1 MKIIYET
8 QFDPG
13 EGQDCEITSLEEIQ
27 INSVSELIKRLQ
39 KFMEDHPNAEIQGP
53 CEFELGELNDD
64 GSIITEMI
72 FTTRK

>member
-1 MKIIYET
+1 MM
-8 QFDPG
+8 
-13 EGQDCEITSLEEIQ
+13 EEIQ
-27 INSVSELIKRLQ
+27 INSVSELIERLQ
-39 KFMEDHPNAEIQGP
+39 KFMKDHPNAEIQGP